1 MSDARCSRVGDSA
14 DGCRGGVNQSG
25 PSRRAGDVLRWG
37 IVSERVQGTPRPVAV
52 VTGASQ
58 GIGRAVA
65 YRLAC
70 EGYVV
75 WAVAR
80 RAERLE
86 ELAASGPVGRIRP
99 FPLDLSTPDFA
110 VLVDAAAETGGQV
123 DTVVHCAGTI
133 TTGPV
138 IAADPDEA
146 LRLMNVNALSPLRLT
161 SRLRHRLGPGSTVVF
176 VNSSQGL
183 LASGGAGVYAASK
196 HALKAIADALRSDL
210 TGSGIRVTSIYPV
223 HTVITLPA
231 GAEVTDISVRPSLK
245 GY

>member
-1 MSDARCSRVGDSA
+1 
-14 DGCRGGVNQSG
+14 
-25 PSRRAGDVLRWG
+25 
-37 IVSERVQGTPRPVAV
+37 V

-65 YRLAC
+65 YRLVC

-86 ELAASGPVGRIRP
+86 ELAASGPVGRVRP
-99 FPLDLSTPDFA
+99 FPLDLSTSDFA

-123 DTVVHCAGTI
+123 DTVVHCAGVI

-138 IAADPDEA
+138 IAADPNEA

-161 SRLRHRLGPGSTVVF
+161 SRLRPRLGPGSNVVF

-183 LASGGAGVYAASK
+183 LATGGAGVYAASK

-210 TGSGIRVTSIYPV
+210 TGSGIRVTSIYAGRTATPMQARLYAERDEVYRPEYLLQPEAIAQLV
-223 HTVITLPA
+223 HNIITLPA
-231 GAEVTDISVRPSLK
+231 GAEVTDISVRPALK
-245 GY
+245 SY

>member
-1 MSDARCSRVGDSA
+1 
-14 DGCRGGVNQSG
+14 
-25 PSRRAGDVLRWG
+25 
-37 IVSERVQGTPRPVAV
+37 V

-99 FPLDLSTPDFA
+99 LPLDLSTTPDFA
-110 VLVDAAAETGGQV
+110 VLLDAAAETGGQV
-123 DTVVHCAGTI
+123 DTVVHCAGI
-133 TTGPV
+133 VTTGPV

-146 LRLMNVNALSPLRLT
+146 LRLMNLNALSPLRLT

-183 LASGGAGVYAASK
+183 LASGGAGIYAASK

-210 TGSGIRVTSIYPV
+210 TGSGIRVTSIYPGRTATPMQARLYAERHEVYRPECLLQPEAIAQLV

-231 GAEVTDISVRPSLK
+231 GAEVTDISVRPALK